1 MSNVVFVILST
12 LFVSNV
18 CVNEGLCVPCLVAY
32 KRSFPY
38 TALLCALF
46 AFVLI
51 PAGVVYYF
59 IYNNVL
65 LEFDLQFLSLMIMV
79 TLIGIFSF
87 AGFYILRA
95 INKQAFFVYEKV
107 IRFCLRLCQFWAF

>member
-1 MSNVVFVILST
+1 MSNIIFVILST

-18 CVNEGLCVPCLVAY
+18 CVSEGLCVPCLVAY

-51 PAGVVYYF
+51 PAGVGCYF
-59 IYNNVL
+59 FYNNVL
-65 LEFDLQFLSLMIMV
+65 PAQREDKTTV
-79 TLIGIFSF
+79 
-87 AGFYILRA
+87 ILNPFKHKPA
-95 INKQAFFVYEKV
+95 PK
-107 IRFCLRLCQFWAF
+107 